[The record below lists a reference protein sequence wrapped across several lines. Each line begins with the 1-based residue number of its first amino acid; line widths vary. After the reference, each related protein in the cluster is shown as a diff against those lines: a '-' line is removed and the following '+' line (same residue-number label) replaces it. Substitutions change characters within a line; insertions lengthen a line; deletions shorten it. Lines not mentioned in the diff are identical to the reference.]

1 MCLNCL
7 CLSLYVSFVFLFVCF
22 SFISVVVIEKV
33 FLPFSVS
40 LSESQQTDPDSETR
54 GQTFNKLQGT
64 AKSTEDEKDDNKLM
78 IVNHRFQ

>member
-1 MCLNCL
+1 M
-7 CLSLYVSFVFLFVCF
+7 
-22 SFISVVVIEKV
+22 
-33 FLPFSVS
+33 S